1 MNSATNAQP
10 KVTPMYP
17 GIHHADDAEDG
28 PNLPKAPLNTLLGF
42 DMETYQIPLDT
53 LMPSKRIP
61 DGVMSTRKY
70 KQIVSS
76 IHEIGLIEPLSV
88 IQYDPAKS
96 EFVLLDG
103 HLRVLALKDLGVHE
117 APCLLAKDDET
128 YTYNHRINR
137 LSTIQEHYMIR
148 RAIDR
153 GVSKERLARAFGVN
167 LSSIN
172 RRINLLEGIC
182 PEAIARLQDKQFT
195 PDVTRVLRNMKAARQ
210 VEAVELMVASNTIT
224 VAHAEALLKA
234 TPIEQRTNFKP
245 AERDKQL
252 APIEQIV
259 KLEKEMSQVQ
269 TQYKDAEE
277 NYGSDLLNLVV
288 AKGYLTKLLGNEA
301 VKSYIFR
308 HEPEILEQFELVVNT
323 VSMEEAVQQQ
333 LEAEGE
339 FEEDMD
345 SNAPP
350 SDETDPADSE
360 NDNVS
365 CIEGETTP
373 NE

>member
-1 MNSATNAQP
+1 MNPAMNAQP
-10 KVTPMYP
+10 NITPMYP
-17 GIHHADDAEDG
+17 GIHQADETEEG

-42 DMETYQIPLDT
+42 DLETYQIPLDT

-76 IHEIGLIEPLSV
+76 INEVGLIEPLSV
-88 IQYDPAKS
+88 IQPDRKKPEYL
-96 EFVLLDG
+96 VLDG
-103 HLRVLALKDLGVHE
+103 HLRVLALKELGMSVG
-117 APCLLAKDDET
+117 PCLFARDDET
-128 YTYNHRINR
+128 YSYNHHVNR
-137 LSTIQEHYMIR
+137 LSTIAEHYMIR

-153 GVSKERLARAFGVN
+153 GVSKERLARAFNVN

-182 PEAIARLQDKQFT
+182 PEAITLLQDKQFT
-195 PDVTRVLRNMKAARQ
+195 PDVTRILRNMKAARQ

-234 TPIEQRTNFKP
+234 TPPEQRADLKP
-245 AERDKQL
+245 AERDKTS
-252 APIEQIV
+252 PIEQIV

-269 TQYKDAEE
+269 TQYKDAEQ

-288 AKGYLTKLLGNEA
+288 AKGYLTKLLANEA
-301 VKSYIFR
+301 VKSYIQR

-333 LEAEGE
+333 QV
-339 FEEDMD
+339 
-345 SNAPP
+345 
-350 SDETDPADSE
+350 ADA
-360 NDNVS
+360 
-365 CIEGETTP
+365 
-373 NE
+373 